1 MNSQT
6 AFRQPESKKA
16 KQKNRQ
22 RCPPLA
28 AKATEKEETKP
39 QQELNGL
46 SVYKQIELNEFRVN
60 EFIAVHPPTCPLV
73 SGRLHTSRY
82 RLPASI
88 RGHGKPSSKKV

>member
-1 MNSQT
+1 MPT
-6 AFRQPESKKA
+6 VGGER
-16 KQKNRQ
+16 
-22 RCPPLA
+22 
-28 AKATEKEETKP
+28 ATEKEEIKP

-88 RGHGKPSSKKV
+88 RGHGKPSSRMVWH